1 MATEPE
7 IMKVSSDEF
16 DKDPK
21 RYRVQATPGHIVQV
35 IEPSGGTT
43 VIINECINKPTFTR
57 RTLEFPSGKRS
68 ESYWEAFAAKA
79 MTISLFS

>member
-1 MATEPE
+1 MAMEPE

-16 DKDPK
+16 DKHPE

-43 VIINECINKPTFTR
+43 VIM
-57 RTLEFPSGKRS
+57 S
-68 ESYWEAFAAKA
+68 EQDFEGY
-79 MTISLFS
+79 

>member
-43 VIINECINKPTFTR
+43 VIM
-57 RTLEFPSGKRS
+57 S
-68 ESYWEAFAAKA
+68 EQD
-79 MTISLFS
+79 

>member
-16 DKDPK
+16 DKHPE

-35 IEPSGGTT
+35 IEPSGSTT
-43 VIINECINKPTFTR
+43 VIMSEQDF
-57 RTLEFPSGKRS
+57 
-68 ESYWEAFAAKA
+68 ESYKATIELLRNPHDAQALKDALAEAGPTAE
-79 MTISLFS
+79 

>member
-16 DKDPK
+16 DKDPE
-21 RYRVQATPGHIVQV
+21 RYRAQATPGHIVQV

-43 VIINECINKPTFTR
+43 VIM
-57 RTLEFPSGKRS
+57 S
-68 ESYWEAFAAKA
+68 EQDFEGYKA
-79 MTISLFS
+79 TIELLSNPV

>member
-1 MATEPE
+1 MAIEPE

-16 DKDPK
+16 DKHPE

-43 VIINECINKPTFTR
+43 VIMSEQDFEGYKATIVLLSNPHDAQALKDALAEAGPTA
-57 RTLEFPSGKRS
+57 E
-68 ESYWEAFAAKA
+68 
-79 MTISLFS
+79 